1 MKQIHFQSRLHIV
14 SWLEKTCPRK
24 AIVRALREGQVEFF
38 GGFNPVPPT
47 TDPGWIIR
55 VTSVYG
61 KIWYIAI
68 IAYRDHYGIRIL
80 KDVFWGSWVGTF
92 PQGTPRTQLFSGDN
106 PEDYLKLRKIWKEK
120 NGTKNNS

>member
-24 AIVRALREGQVEFF
+24 AVVRALSEGQVEFY

-47 TDPGWIIR
+47 EHPGWIIR

-61 KIWYIAI
+61 KTWYVAV

-80 KDVFWGSWVGTF
+80 RDVPWEKWIGTVFWNDDEF
-92 PQGTPRTQLFSGDN
+92 RTQMFSGDH
-106 PEDYLKLRKIWKEK
+106 PKEYLELRRIWNEY
-120 NGTKNNS
+120 

>member
-24 AIVRALREGQVEFF
+24 AIVRALSEGIVEFY

-47 TDPGWIIR
+47 TDPGWVIR

-61 KIWYIAI
+61 KTWYVAI

-80 KDVFWGSWVGTF
+80 RDVPWGNWCGSMAKN
-92 PQGTPRTQLFSGDN
+92 RTALMNGDN
-106 PEDYLKLRKIWKEK
+106 PTEYWELREAFNEYKTFC
-120 NGTKNNS
+120 N